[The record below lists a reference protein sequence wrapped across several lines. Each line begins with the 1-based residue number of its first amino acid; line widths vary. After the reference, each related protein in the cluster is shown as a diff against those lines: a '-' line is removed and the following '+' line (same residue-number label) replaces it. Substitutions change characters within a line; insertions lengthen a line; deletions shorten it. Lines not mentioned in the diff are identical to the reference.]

1 VSLIVNNE
9 EHLLKALADTGASSS
24 SSSSGILEAYTSVP
38 FIKIDNS
45 NITTSITTHKTV
57 DNNDKND
64 NNDNE
69 LLMIKNTNVIAT
81 HKATSEQT
89 KDKVDVNEKVYRQL
103 SKFDS
108 LFNLQTRTNAEDQKS
123 EGISCLNKPK
133 LLFFR

>member
-1 VSLIVNNE
+1 MYKDWI
-9 EHLLKALADTGASSS
+9 
-24 SSSSGILEAYTSVP
+24 
-38 FIKIDNS
+38 IDKS
-45 NITTSITTHKTV
+45 TTHKTV
-57 DNNDKND
+57 DNNDKNE
-64 NNDNE
+64 NSDNE

-123 EGISCLNKPK
+123 EGISRLNKPK
-133 LLFFR
+133 LIFFPLKLLKNEQIIKKLGVALTKYIKESS

>member
-1 VSLIVNNE
+1 MRYIIWPN
-9 EHLLKALADTGASSS
+9 KMYKDW
-24 SSSSGILEAYTSVP
+24 I
-38 FIKIDNS
+38 IDKS
-45 NITTSITTHKTV
+45 TTHKTV
-57 DNNDKND
+57 DNND

-123 EGISCLNKPK
+123 EGISRLNKPK
-133 LLFFR
+133 LLFFPLKLLKNEQIIKKLGVALTKFIKESS